1 MNFVSKSFLFFSFIL
16 LTLFLVT
23 PVLAFNKPVP
33 PKAPSAPSA
42 PEVPAPP
49 DVDGIYDVPERP
61 GMKVKVFAHP
71 AKPKTPPKPGSSP
84 SPSPSAAVSNL
95 LACGLTDPDSSSV
108 VTKAGWKIPAGNITY
123 LLNTSSVPTS
133 VGKTNLPAIVKA
145 GFDQYNL
152 ATGGIVNF
160 VKGPDTTVSRA
171 RLDGK
176 NIVTWG
182 RASSGTLGVTYIW
195 YYPSTGLAVE
205 IDTVMNTRYKWTW
218 SNSNSCADSTTYDA
232 QNIMTHEL
240 GHWLGLSD
248 EYNAGAFS
256 NNTMYG
262 YGSVNEVKKNTLTTG
277 DISGVAAI
285 YSP

>member
-1 MNFVSKSFLFFSFIL
+1 MAKNLKFIVIAL
-16 LTLFLVT
+16 AFFLVPGLT
-23 PVLAFNKPVP
+23 FALEKPV
-33 PKAPSAPSA
+33 APQAPSA
-42 PEVPAPP
+42 PEAPAPP
-49 DVDGIYDVPERP
+49 DFNGIFDVPERP
-61 GMKVKVFAHP
+61 GMKVRVFAHP
-71 AKPKTPPKPGSSP
+71 AKPDKPQPPKRNP
-84 SPSPSAAVSNL
+84 SPSPSATPDLIGSNSL
-95 LACGLTDPDSSSV
+95 VCNLPDPDSSSV
-108 VTKAGWKIPAGNITY
+108 ISKTGWKIPAGNITY
-123 LLNTSSVPTS
+123 LLNTSSVPSS

-152 ATGGIVNF
+152 ATSGKVNF
-160 VKGPDTTVSRA
+160 VKGPDTTVNRA

-176 NIVTWG
+176 NIVTWA
-182 RASSGTLGVTYIW
+182 RASSGTLGVTYVW

-205 IDTVMNTRYKWTW
+205 IDTIMNTRYKWTW
-218 SNSNSCADSTTYDA
+218 SNSNSCADNTTYDA

-277 DISGVAAI
+277 DISGVSVI
-285 YSP
+285 YAP